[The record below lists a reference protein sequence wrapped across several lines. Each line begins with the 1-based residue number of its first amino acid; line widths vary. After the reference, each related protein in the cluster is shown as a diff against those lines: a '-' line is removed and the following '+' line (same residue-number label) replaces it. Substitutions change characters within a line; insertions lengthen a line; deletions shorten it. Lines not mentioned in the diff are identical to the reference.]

1 MHASINIDIHTS
13 ISNDTDLDIA
23 GTTHGAL
30 NQEVECNALT
40 VRPFGSV
47 DGSSQATINQ
57 GVECYAHDIR
67 PSGPSKQQGGS
78 SIGFLARLS
87 LACAS
92 ALLGILLPPW
102 WILSLVSSF
111 FLLIS

>member
-67 PSGPSKQQGGS
+67 PSGPSKQQGGWL
-78 SIGFLARLS
+78 GFLVPRLS
-87 LACAS
+87 LAR
-92 ALLGILLPPW
+92 LLGILLPPW
-102 WILSLVSSF
+102 WG
-111 FLLIS
+111 